1 MQVISGG
8 TVHLLSRSIRCT
20 AVLVLGFSSL
30 FANAKGKEP
39 SAKVVDSGK
48 FGIFVNGT
56 RVGTETFQIEQTAT
70 GSATHCDLQVE
81 QAGTRIEQKSDM
93 TLAANGD
100 LLRYEWKELSPGKA
114 SNVVVP
120 ENNFL
125 IERLYNGEKTKPF
138 ERPFML
144 PPSTVILDD
153 FFFTHRELLAWRFV
167 FGSCKQNEAQCN
179 LPKTKFGGLVPH
191 TGTPVVANIEFI
203 GIEKILLKGAQVDL
217 RHFELEVDGVKW
229 SLWMDDS
236 YKVQR
241 LTIPENNTEV
251 VRD

>member
-1 MQVISGG
+1 VQ
-8 TVHLLSRSIRCT
+8 LLSRSIRFS
-20 AVLVLGFSSL
+20 AVLVLGACSV
-30 FANAKGKEP
+30 FANAAGKEP

-56 RVGTETFQIEQTAT
+56 RVGTETFQIEQTVT
-70 GSATHCDLQVE
+70 GSTTHCDLQVD
-81 QAGTRIEQKSDM
+81 QAGTKIEQKSDM

-100 LLRYEWKELSPGKA
+100 LMRYEWKELSPGKS
-114 SNVVVP
+114 SNVVAP

-125 IERLYNGEKTKPF
+125 IERIYNGEKAKPF

-167 FGSCKQNEAQCN
+167 FGSCKANEAQCN
-179 LPKTKFGGLVPH
+179 LPKTKFGGLIPH
-191 TGTPVVANIEFI
+191 TGTPVMANIEFV
-203 GIEKILLKGAQVDL
+203 GIEKIALKGVETSLRRFDL
-217 RHFELEVDGVKW
+217 EEDGVKW

-241 LTIPENNTEV
+241 LTIPANNTEV
-251 VRD
+251 LRD

>member
-1 MQVISGG
+1 MQP
-8 TVHLLSRSIRCT
+8 LSRSIRFT
-20 AVLVLGFSSL
+20 AVLVLCGFSAI
-30 FANAKGKEP
+30 ANAKGKEP

-56 RVGTETFQIEQTAT
+56 RVGTETFQIEQTTT
-70 GSATHCDLQVE
+70 GSQTHCDLQVD
-81 QAGTRIEQKSDM
+81 QGGTKIEQKSDM

-114 SNVVVP
+114 SNTVAP

-125 IERLYNGEKTKPF
+125 IERLYSGEKAKPF

-167 FGSCKQNEAQCN
+167 FGSCKANEAQCN
-179 LPKTKFGGLVPH
+179 LPKTKFGGLIPH
-191 TGTPVVANIEFI
+191 TGTPVMANIEFV
-203 GIEKILLKGAQVDL
+203 GIEKVTLKGVQMDL
-217 RHFELEVDGVKW
+217 RRFDLEEDGVKW
-229 SLWMDDS
+229 SIWMDDS

-241 LTIPENNTEV
+241 LTIPEKNTEV
-251 VRD
+251 LRD